1 MTGKYIVKRFWKIYI
16 KTRLSMVML
25 CLALL
30 ALVSVS
36 FALYPLI
43 IGWVFDALE
52 EKNVQKLFQLSLL
65 IIAISLLKSYAVYR
79 QIHIVNKLVLSII
92 ENIQNQMSSA
102 MIESDISSITS
113 QPPGHFVSRIVND
126 LNLVRDALVRVANSF
141 VKDSFTLIAMIAIMF
156 WYDWFLATLVIF
168 VFPLAI
174 FPIVKIGL
182 RQRKASY
189 NLQIHMEK
197 LLAQLSETIS
207 NVMTIKAYN
216 LEQYEKERSK
226 NNFRI
231 LFQRLMDI
239 VMGRARVEPI
249 LEIIGGVA
257 ISAVVFFGALRLTD
271 TNFGVGD
278 FAGFVTA
285 MLLMIQP
292 ARGLGSFNSV
302 VQEGIAATK
311 RIFELIDKEPQVVS
325 KKLSKN
331 LQSPDES
338 IIFENVSFKYGKGEV
353 IKNISFKAEKG
364 KVTAIVGASGSGKT
378 TILGLIPRFYD
389 VVEGSIKIGR
399 QDIRDIKIKS
409 LRSKIAYVT
418 QQAILFNDSVKN
430 NISFGRPNS
439 EISKIKTA
447 AEDAAANDFI
457 EQLSKG
463 YDTNVGNE
471 GSLLSGGQK
480 QRIAL
485 ARAFLRDAPI
495 LLLDEATSSL
505 DSESESIIQDAMDKL
520 SVGRTTLVVAHRLS
534 TVRSADKII
543 VLDKGKI
550 VESGSHESLIELDG
564 LYTNFC
570 RLQLFSSEKSPTHD

>member
-16 KTRLSMVML
+16 KTRLAMVFL

-30 ALVSVS
+30 FVVSVS
-36 FALYPLI
+36 FALYPVI
-43 IGWVFDALE
+43 IGWVFEAIE
-52 EKNVQKLFQLSLL
+52 EKNVNKLYQLSLL
-65 IIAISLLKSYAVYR
+65 IIIISLFKSYAVYR

-102 MIESDISSITS
+102 MIESDIATISS

-141 VKDSFTLIAMIAIMF
+141 VKDSFTLIAMVLLMF

-168 VFPLAI
+168 VFPFAI

-197 LLAQLSETIS
+197 LLAQLSETIA
-207 NVMTIKAYN
+207 NVMTIKAYS

-226 NNFRI
+226 NNFRT
-231 LFQRLMDI
+231 LFQRLMKI

-249 LEIIGGVA
+249 LEIIGGIA
-257 ISAVVFFGALRLTD
+257 ISSVVFFGAWRLNE

-278 FAGFVTA
+278 FAGFITA

-302 VQEGIAATK
+302 VQEGIAAVK
-311 RIFELIDKEPQVVS
+311 RIFELIDKEPAIVS
-325 KKLSKN
+325 HKLAKN
-331 LQSPDES
+331 LESPKES
-338 IIFENVSFKYGKGEV
+338 IIFENVSFKYNQDEV

-364 KVTAIVGASGSGKT
+364 KVTAIVGSSGSGKS

-389 VVEGSIKIGR
+389 VLGGSITIGN
-399 QDIRDIKIKS
+399 QDIREMKIES
-409 LRSKIAYVT
+409 LRSNIAYVS
-418 QQAILFNDSVKN
+418 QQAILFNDTIKN
-430 NISFGRPNS
+430 NIIFGRPS
-439 EISKIKTA
+439 AEIDDIKSA
-447 AEDAAANDFI
+447 AKNAAANDFI
-457 EQLSKG
+457 ELLSQG
-463 YDTNVGNE
+463 YDSNVGSE
-471 GSLLSGGQK
+471 GSLLSGGQR

-534 TVRSADKII
+534 TVRNADQII
-543 VLDKGKI
+543 VLDQGKI
-550 VESGSHESLIELDG
+550 VESGSHQSLIELNG

-570 RLQLFSSEKSPTHD
+570 RLQFFSKE

>member
-16 KTRLSMVML
+16 KTRLAMVFL

-30 ALVSVS
+30 FVVSVS
-36 FALYPLI
+36 FALYPVI
-43 IGWVFDALE
+43 IGWVFEAIE
-52 EKNVQKLFQLSLL
+52 EKNVNKLYQLSLL
-65 IIAISLLKSYAVYR
+65 IIIISLFKSYAVYR

-102 MIESDISSITS
+102 MIESDIATISS

-141 VKDSFTLIAMIAIMF
+141 VKDSFTLIAMVLLMF

-168 VFPLAI
+168 VFPFAI

-197 LLAQLSETIS
+197 LLAQLSETIA
-207 NVMTIKAYN
+207 NVMTIKAYS

-226 NNFRI
+226 NNFRT
-231 LFQRLMDI
+231 LFQRLMKI

-249 LEIIGGVA
+249 LEIIGGIA
-257 ISAVVFFGALRLTD
+257 ISSVVFFGAWRLNE

-278 FAGFVTA
+278 FAGFITA

-302 VQEGIAATK
+302 VQEGIAAVK
-311 RIFELIDKEPQVVS
+311 RIFELIDKEPAIVS
-325 KKLSKN
+325 HKLAKN
-331 LQSPDES
+331 LESPKES
-338 IIFENVSFKYGKGEV
+338 IIFENVSFKYNQDEV

-364 KVTAIVGASGSGKT
+364 KVTAIVGSSGSGKS

-389 VVEGSIKIGR
+389 VLGGSITIGN
-399 QDIRDIKIKS
+399 QDIREIKIES
-409 LRSKIAYVT
+409 LRSNIAYVS
-418 QQAILFNDSVKN
+418 QQAILFNDTIKN
-430 NISFGRPNS
+430 NIIFGRPS
-439 EISKIKTA
+439 AEIDDIKSA
-447 AEDAAANDFI
+447 AKNAAANDFI
-457 EQLSKG
+457 ELLSQG
-463 YDTNVGNE
+463 YDSNVGSE
-471 GSLLSGGQK
+471 GSLLSGGQR

-534 TVRSADKII
+534 TVRNADQII
-543 VLDKGKI
+543 VLDQGKI
-550 VESGSHESLIELDG
+550 VESGSHQSLIELNG

-570 RLQLFSSEKSPTHD
+570 RLQFFSKE